1 MTTDQA
7 SSQTTSGKAELSEER
22 QWQLAMASLRR
33 ADEAANYLR
42 TLLFAAASG
51 FIVFVLSG
59 LKAGLPQA
67 AIYAHAA
74 AIVLAAFAIFL
85 IVYSWQLQKE
95 TARERFIY
103 LRDGNYEA
111 YVQYDKAVENFSG
124 KRNSRIDWLAFLCL
138 ALAFACELYAQ
149 YLIMSLPLAPSSN
162 GSGVHV

>member
-74 AIVLAAFAIFL
+74 AIVLAAFAIF
-85 IVYSWQLQKE
+85 
-95 TARERFIY
+95 
-103 LRDGNYEA
+103 
-111 YVQYDKAVENFSG
+111 
-124 KRNSRIDWLAFLCL
+124 
-138 ALAFACELYAQ
+138 
-149 YLIMSLPLAPSSN
+149 
-162 GSGVHV
+162 